1 MKYLL
6 SLVIILF
13 SINASASSYWQISV
27 NTLTAYGASAGEA
40 CSSMGG
46 LWADYNSTTLISTS
60 ITNQTPTF
68 ARCNAILSNGNNIN
82 NHATSLIEGTCPA
95 GYTDNGSG
103 NCVVHVECTIGATT
117 RSYHTFAELDS
128 SPPDPTVNIDGCEYF
143 STNVEDCGVYEN
155 GDKACYYAWEATGE
169 PAPSA
174 QPEFEPP
181 LPDIEKVNELE
192 RCKVGDFAGTFNG
205 ESMCISPSG
214 TVSEPQPY
222 VVNGEKT
229 ISDTV
234 TTSNPDGTK
243 TKTTTKETTKNN
255 GSKTT
260 TVITQ
265 IVDGTT
271 GEVLSEES
279 ETEGE
284 EVESSFSG
292 GGSCDAPP
300 VCNGDPI
307 QCAIATQNHE
317 IKCALQPPDNSQ
329 LTAENLGIT
338 EDDTVESLSDEDST
352 FDISELLDTSGF
364 LGRSCPAPR
373 TINLNSLGSFTL
385 NLSPLCTLAGY
396 VGIFVL
402 VVASFLSI
410 RIIGR

>member
-1 MKYLL
+1 M
-6 SLVIILF
+6 IRF
-13 SINASASSYWQISV
+13 SIIVFTLIFASSSYGSNLYQARGSSNVHANPITACQEHDPNGLYSGYYYPVLPTAGNGQYCRANRISSGQDQAV
-27 NTLTAYGASAGEA
+27 
-40 CSSMGG
+40 G
-46 LWADYNSTTLISTS
+46 LVDYIS
-60 ITNQTPTF
+60 
-68 ARCNAILSNGNNIN
+68 
-82 NHATSLIEGTCPA
+82 GTCPSPLVDD
-95 GYTDNGSG
+95 GNG
-103 NCVVHVECTIGATT
+103 NCIDPPPECTKGETT

-143 STNVEDCGVYEN
+143 STNVEDCGIYDN
-155 GDKACYYAWEATGE
+155 GEKACYYAWEATGE
-169 PAPSA
+169 PAPSGE
-174 QPEFEPP
+174 PDFEPP
-181 LPDIEKVNELE
+181 LPENEKVNELE
-192 RCKVGDFAGTFNG
+192 RCKAGDFAGTFNG

-255 GSKTT
+255 GAKTT
-260 TVITQ
+260 TVVTQ

-364 LGRSCPAPR
+364 LGRSCPAPK
-373 TINLNSLGSFTL
+373 TVNLNSLGSFTL

-402 VVASFLSI
+402 VVASFVSI